1 MESLQT
7 STLKPK
13 TTTVYIGQTDKEEY
27 IICRKCGY
35 FHLRKDFCKECIKNE
50 KQEKLRKEQLKKAKL
65 KKREKKI
72 AKEAAEKEKKKE
84 IREAKKKARFYTLWK
99 HCQSVIESMKDL
111 INIGFPNEVVLAA
124 LFNERNPAYDLSNKR
139 AEYQIK
145 IKPFGDVLEHVN
157 GRETIGYYCIYA
169 ILIGDIKDPHELE
182 QFYITYCGQIKTDAN
197 FNNKVVKPYQND
209 EGAISPEMY
218 MELLERERNYFLTDE
233 EKEYFRS
240 KFLYSKYGKIVKE
253 EVVNYLRR
261 HGKKT

>member
-99 HCQSVIESMKDL
+99 HCQSVIEGMIPRKNAL
-111 INIGFPNEVVLAA
+111 VGTTFIVIRHVVLK
-124 LFNERNPAYDLSNKR
+124 D
-139 AEYQIK
+139 
-145 IKPFGDVLEHVN
+145 
-157 GRETIGYYCIYA
+157 
-169 ILIGDIKDPHELE
+169 ILIFDIWNGVGR
-182 QFYITYCGQIKTDAN
+182 Y
-197 FNNKVVKPYQND
+197 
-209 EGAISPEMY
+209 
-218 MELLERERNYFLTDE
+218 
-233 EKEYFRS
+233 
-240 KFLYSKYGKIVKE
+240 
-253 EVVNYLRR
+253 
-261 HGKKT
+261 